1 MPQQNYNIDR
11 VAALAGQVTSQ
22 ETVVGRYQAVEAIP
36 PGRVVELDGNGK
48 VQLFRGTG
56 KRIGVSMYRDTHA
69 VSDAGDGSW
78 QIDEFVPV
86 LREGVIYME
95 FVGTEANIA
104 DLTDVNVSGKD
115 TTATDR
121 GKATDA
127 GLSSA
132 ADAEVY
138 EVPGLKYAGTPVAST
153 TSEGDAQKVVLV
165 EVDMTAKRDRL
176 APVMLTQ
183 AANDFAVPATARD
196 GQMFEIGTTAAASTV
211 SLPASL
217 PDGMVLNFFADGTK
231 NGHTL
236 TFRDV
241 ATAISAATTASKRV
255 AGTAMKQAGKWAI
268 NLTVGP

>member
-1 MPQQNYNIDR
+1 MPQQNYNLDR
-11 VAALAGQVTSQ
+11 VSALAGQVVSQ
-22 ETVVGRYQAVEAIP
+22 DCVVGRYQAAEAIP
-36 PGRVVELDGNGK
+36 AGRVVELDGNGK

-56 KRIGVSMYRDTHA
+56 KRIGISMYRDAKA
-69 VSDAGDGSW
+69 VSDSGDGSW
-78 QIDEFVPV
+78 AIDDYVPV
-86 LREGVIYME
+86 LREGIIYAE
-95 FVGTEANIA
+95 FVGTEANIS
-104 DLTDVNVSGKD
+104 DLTDCNVSAKD
-115 TTATDR
+115 TTAADR
-121 GKATDA
+121 GKLTDA
-127 GLSSA
+127 GASTS

-138 EVPGLKYAGTPVAST
+138 EVAGLKYAGTPVAAT

-165 EVDMTAKRDRL
+165 EVDMTARRDRL
-176 APVMLTQ
+176 APVTLVQ

-196 GQMFEIGTTAAASTV
+196 GQMFELGATAAASTV

-217 PDGMVLNFFADGTK
+217 PDGMTLNFFADGTK